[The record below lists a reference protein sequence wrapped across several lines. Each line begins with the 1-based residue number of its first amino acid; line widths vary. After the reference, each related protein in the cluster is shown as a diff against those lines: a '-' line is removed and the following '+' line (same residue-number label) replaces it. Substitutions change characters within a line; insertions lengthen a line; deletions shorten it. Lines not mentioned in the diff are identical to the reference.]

1 MAKATYLNGIL
12 PIHHRKKIVKN
23 EAFQSRG
30 KEQKKKKTVT
40 DFQVTN

>member
-23 EAFQSRG
+23 EAFQSCG
-30 KEQKKKKTVT
+30 KEQKKKKTII